1 MDKPQITKEYMT
13 ILRPCLHF
21 HGIQIKSDE
30 CFRRFAKAV
39 QEIEEIAGICE
50 TTISMEDIFVCPDIG
65 IDEDWF
71 QAHTATEQL
80 LMNLIRK
87 LETRGTHG

>member
-1 MDKPQITKEYMT
+1 ME

-39 QEIEEIAGICE
+39 EEIEQIAGIHECV
-50 TTISMEDIFVCPDIG
+50 ISLEDIFVCPDIG
-65 IDEDWF
+65 IDQDWF
-71 QAHTATEQL
+71 APQTATEDL
-80 LMNLIRK
+80 LMKLIRSLK
-87 LETRGTHG
+87 C